1 MRSPINYF
9 SEVQDPR
16 LERTKDHLLE
26 DIIFITIVAVICG
39 CETWNDIENYGKA
52 KENWLKQFL
61 KLPNGIPSHDTFNR
75 VFSIIDPI
83 QMEKSFVNWI
93 KSVCELSEGEVIS
106 IDGKTIRG
114 SRDKKAKTIVH
125 MVSAWAQL
133 NHLSL
138 GQVKVSDKSN
148 EITAIPKLL
157 DVLAIKGCIVTIDA
171 IGCQTEIEEKIIEK
185 DADYILAVKANQ
197 GTLEEGIRDT
207 IRFSNPIDTYEDL
220 DYEHGR
226 IETRKC
232 SIYTDFSHIDNLTRW
247 KNIRSIAK
255 IETHRY
261 IKASK
266 KEESDI
272 RLYIS
277 SVAPCAKKI
286 GKSIRA
292 HWGIENSL
300 HWVLDVAFNEDNSM
314 KTNAIAAQNFSIINR
329 IALNLL
335 TNEKSKKRSIKGKR
349 LDAGW
354 DNDYLLR
361 ILKN

>member
-1 MRSPINYF
+1 
-9 SEVQDPR
+9 
-16 LERTKDHLLE
+16 
-26 DIIFITIVAVICG
+26 
-39 CETWNDIENYGKA
+39 
-52 KENWLKQFL
+52 
-61 KLPNGIPSHDTFNR
+61 
-75 VFSIIDPI
+75 
-83 QMEKSFVNWI
+83 
-93 KSVCELSEGEVIS
+93 
-106 IDGKTIRG
+106 
-114 SRDKKAKTIVH
+114 
-125 MVSAWAQL
+125 
-133 NHLSL
+133 
-138 GQVKVSDKSN
+138 
-148 EITAIPKLL
+148 
-157 DVLAIKGCIVTIDA
+157 
-171 IGCQTEIEEKIIEK
+171 EK

-232 SIYTDFSHIDNLTRW
+232 SIYTDFSHIDSLTRW

-266 KEESDI
+266 KEESNI

-314 KTNAIAAQNFSIINR
+314 KTNTIAAQNFSIINR